1 MTTKNNLTK
10 IALIQMAM
18 EADTSKNLK
27 KAKQM
32 VTDAL
37 KKGARIICLPEM
49 YKSLYFCQKED
60 HEFFKLAE
68 PFDGESFN
76 EFSPLAEKHHAVLI
90 VPIFEKMTNGIYY
103 NSLIVITPEGE
114 IRNLYRKM
122 HIPDDPH
129 YYEKFYFTPG
139 DIGFVSTE
147 TKYGNIG
154 TLICWDQWFPEA
166 ARITAL
172 LGAEIIF
179 YPTAIGW
186 HPSEK
191 EKYGET
197 QRESWM
203 TIQRSHAIA
212 NGVYVAAVNRVGF
225 EKVDENNDGIIFWGS
240 SFVCDPQGSIIAQAS
255 ENNEEILF
263 ADIDFSKI
271 DVVRTHWPFFRDRRI
286 DFYQDILERFLGDR
300 L

>member
-1 MTTKNNLTK
+1 MTKNKNKTR
-10 IALIQMAM
+10 IALIQMTM
-18 EADTSKNLK
+18 DEDTSKNLK
-27 KAKQM
+27 KAKKM
-32 VTDAL
+32 VIEAA
-37 KKGARIICLPEM
+37 KNKAQIICLPEM

-60 HEFFKLAE
+60 HDFFSLAE
-68 PFDGESFN
+68 ELQGESFK
-76 EFSPLAEKHHAVLI
+76 EFSKLARQYETIII
-90 VPIFEKMTNGIYY
+90 VPIFEKRTNGLYH
-103 NSLIVITPEGE
+103 NSLFVVDEKGKFIGF
-114 IRNLYRKM
+114 YRKM
-122 HIPDDPH
+122 HIPDDPL

-139 DIGFVSTE
+139 DTGFKSFK

-154 TLICWDQWFPEA
+154 TLICWDQWYPEG

-172 LGAEIIF
+172 KGAEILF

-197 QRESWM
+197 QRESWI

-225 EKVDENNDGIIFWGS
+225 EKVDENSDGIIFWGS
-240 SFVCDPQGSIIAQAS
+240 SFICDPQGRIISKAS
-255 ENNEEILF
+255 EDKEEILY
-263 ADIDFSKI
+263 ADLDLSKI

-286 DFYQDILERFLGDR
+286 EAYDEINKRFID
-300 L
+300 